1 MTQEHG
7 DEDDT
12 ETLMELVANGAKR
25 FRGTPKRFKLWP
37 SRIDRP
43 AFEHV
48 MDNELKVSEDL
59 AESRI
64 ATAHDFSC
72 RCVREWAGIDGEGEP
87 GRVVS
92 RLRVLAEIV
101 QQQLV
106 IVAMNLDQKDQQST
120 SCRY

>member
-1 MTQEHG
+1 MSSLSACRAAASTTLQILLDAVQLVTQEHG

-72 RCVREWAGIDGEGEP
+72 RCVREWAGIDGRANPAGLSV
-87 GRVVS
+87 GFGSWR
-92 RLRVLAEIV
+92 R
-101 QQQLV
+101 
-106 IVAMNLDQKDQQST
+106 
-120 SCRY
+120 